1 MNQKLISKYLQLQR
15 KKHGFTQEDL
25 AQKLS
30 ISRQAVSK
38 WETGNTIPDLTL
50 LLSLSKL
57 YKITVNEILE
67 PKIEPSKITDFEE
80 IIEKDRDELITVLS
94 YFTKEE
100 IVKASMGASPSV
112 NDFLNALLPD
122 IDFTTEQL
130 KIGRIK
136 ADEIEQA
143 QNDIVSLINLL

>member
-1 MNQKLISKYLQLQR
+1 MNQKLISRYLQQQR
-15 KKHGFTQEDL
+15 KNHGLTQEDL

-38 WETGNTIPDLTL
+38 WETGSTIPDLNL

-57 YKITVNEILE
+57 YKITVNDILE
-67 PKIEPSKITDFEE
+67 PRIEKSKINDFEE
-80 IIEKDRDELITVLS
+80 IIEKDRDELIAVLS
-94 YFTKEE
+94 NFTKEE

-112 NDFLNALLPD
+112 NDFLEGLLPE
-122 IDFTTEQL
+122 INFIAEQL

-143 QNDIVSLINLL
+143 QNDIVSFINLS